1 MEKEKLRQLAIRR
14 LEEIKDN
21 GERKVQI
28 ENIYHSFFRSS
39 TWEDVKTIGVTMA
52 TSLEF
57 PTAPLIE
64 RAFATGRKVAIPKS
78 LPKGEMIFH
87 WIDSTT
93 EYYTTKFGVEEP
105 DIDDKAQ
112 PDELDLLIV
121 PGLVFNRAGYRIGFG
136 GGYYDRYL
144 ANYKGKTCSFVFAE
158 QLMEDWQIEVFDQ
171 PIQQLFLS

>member
-14 LEEIKDN
+14 LEEIKEN

-28 ENIYHSFFRSS
+28 ENIYHNFFRSS
-39 TWEDVKTIGVTMA
+39 TWKDVKTIGVTMA

-105 DIDDKAQ
+105 DIEDKAQ
-112 PDELDLLIV
+112 PDELI
-121 PGLVFNRAGYRIGFG
+121 FNRAGYRIGFG

-158 QLMEDWQIEVFDQ
+158 QLMEDWQIEAFDQ